1 MNLKKLFFT
10 FLQIGKFKNSSLLLF
25 FTFFVEL
32 TLILNITN
40 LTGNTKKIQDNTKET
55 NNYFVSVYSND
66 IYSDSN
72 NNK

>member
-1 MNLKKLFFT
+1 MNLKK
-10 FLQIGKFKNSSLLLF
+10 LF

-55 NNYFVSVYSND
+55 NNYSVSVYSND

-72 NNK
+72 NPHP

>member
-1 MNLKKLFFT
+1 MNLKK
-10 FLQIGKFKNSSLLLF
+10 LF

-40 LTGNTKKIQDNTKET
+40 LTGNTKKNQDNTKET
-55 NNYFVSVYSND
+55 NNYSVSVYSND

>member
-1 MNLKKLFFT
+1 MNLKK
-10 FLQIGKFKNSSLLLF
+10 LF

-40 LTGNTKKIQDNTKET
+40 LTGNTKKIQDNKKET
-55 NNYFVSVYSND
+55 NNYSVSVYSND

>member
-1 MNLKKLFFT
+1 MNLKK
-10 FLQIGKFKNSSLLLF
+10 LF

-40 LTGNTKKIQDNTKET
+40 LTGNTKKIQDNTKEA
-55 NNYFVSVYSND
+55 NNYSVSVYSND

>member
-1 MNLKKLFFT
+1 MNLKKF
-10 FLQIGKFKNSSLLLF
+10 F

-55 NNYFVSVYSND
+55 NNYSVSVYSND

>member
-1 MNLKKLFFT
+1 MNLKKF
-10 FLQIGKFKNSSLLLF
+10 F

-55 NNYFVSVYSND
+55 TNYSVSVYSND

>member
-1 MNLKKLFFT
+1 MNLKK
-10 FLQIGKFKNSSLLLF
+10 LF

-40 LTGNTKKIQDNTKET
+40 LTGKTKKIQDNTKET
-55 NNYFVSVYSND
+55 NNYSISVYSND